1 MALYDCRSNHIH
13 VHGAGTFSDY
23 PPQIFL
29 DHVPEGDE
37 PEAEMGAHDWEDAGP
52 QSKSVT
58 LSPGERAA
66 PLLCVLCACARAA
79 CAFNVALCARPAL
92 TRLLLVLQVYEG
104 V

>member
-1 MALYDCRSNHIH
+1 M
-13 VHGAGTFSDY
+13 HGAGTFSDY

-66 PLLCVLCACARAA
+66 PLLCVLCALC
-79 CAFNVALCARPAL
+79 VLALP
-92 TRLLLVLQVYEG
+92 TRMRFFLCEERLSQPVPESQASLQADG
-104 V
+104 S